1 MIRLR
6 LVLRLAAVFL
16 LPGAL
21 LACGPAN
28 QNSTV
33 STYAVGTQG
42 SVRYGTVVGMR
53 PVQVA
58 GTRSGVGTA
67 AGAVGGGLIGG
78 TIGGDWRART
88 VGGVAGALLGGVAGT
103 VVEEGVTGGQ
113 AVEFIIRGDEG
124 GPDQAVIQ
132 TNEQGLRVGERVALS
147 YTDRVR
153 IARAVNAPPVRYTPG
168 GK

>member
-1 MIRLR
+1 MIGLRLSLR
-6 LVLRLAAVFL
+6 LVAVLL
-16 LPGAL
+16 LPAAL

-58 GTRSGVGTA
+58 GTRSGVGTT
-67 AGAVGGGLIGG
+67 AGAVGGGLIGS

-88 VGGVAGALLGGVAGT
+88 VAGVAGALIGGVAGT

-113 AVEFIIRGDEG
+113 AMEFIIRGDEG

-153 IARAVNAPPVRYTPG
+153 IARAVNAPPVSYTPG

>member
-1 MIRLR
+1 MTRLS
-6 LVLRLAAVFL
+6 LSLRLAASLMLVGSL
-16 LPGAL
+16 A
-21 LACGPAN
+21 ACGPAN

-42 SVRYGTVVGMR
+42 VVRYGTIVGMR

-58 GTRSGVGTA
+58 GTRTGLGTT
-67 AGAVGGGLIGG
+67 AGAVGGGVIGS
-78 TIGGDWRART
+78 TIGGDWRARA
-88 VGGVAGALLGGVAGT
+88 VGSVAGALLGGVAGT
-103 VVEEGVTGGQ
+103 VIEEGATSGQ
-113 AVEFIIRGDEG
+113 AVEFIIRADG

-132 TNEQGLRVGERVALS
+132 TNEQGLQVGERVALS

-153 IARAVNAPPVRYTPG
+153 IARAANAPPVGYAPA